1 MNDSTAQLIPGAC
14 DCHVHIYEPERFP
27 LTQQIARASWND
39 YRTVQQR
46 LGLERAV
53 LVQANGYGFDIRCLL
68 DALTQAGDAARGIAV
83 IKPDITDEQLVAL
96 HRNGVRGVRFML
108 VPNARGA
115 LDWDALEP
123 LSARV
128 AELGWV
134 INLQVDGRLL
144 ADYEQRLRALPSAL
158 SIDHTGKFLEPVGT
172 DHAGFKSLLRLLDTG
187 DVWVKVSAPYETSK
201 TGAPHYEDVSQLA
214 RALVQ
219 IHPDR
224 CLWASNWPHPGRDPL
239 PDDLAMLDLLSE
251 WAPDEQVRRKILVH
265 NPAQLYGFD
274 DERG

>member
-1 MNDSTAQLIPGAC
+1 MNDDIALLIPGAC

-27 LTQQIARASWND
+27 LTQQIARASWRD
-39 YRTVQQR
+39 YRNVQQR

-68 DALTQAGDAARGIAV
+68 DALSQAGDAARGIAV
-83 IKPDITDEQLVAL
+83 IKPDITDEQLVEL

-108 VPNARGA
+108 IPNAQGA
-115 LDWDALEP
+115 LGWEALEP
-123 LSARV
+123 ISARI

-172 DHAGFKSLLRLLDTG
+172 DHIGFKSLLRLLDTG
-187 DVWVKVSAPYETSK
+187 NVWVKVSAPYETSK

-224 CLWASNWPHPGRDPL
+224 CLWASNWPHPGRDPM

-251 WAPDEQVRRKILVH
+251 WAPDSLIRWKILMD

-274 DERG
+274 DGQG

>member
-1 MNDSTAQLIPGAC
+1 MNDANALLIPGAC
-14 DCHVHIYEPERFP
+14 DCHVHIYEPERFA
-27 LTQQIARASWND
+27 LTQQIARASWSD
-39 YRTVQQR
+39 YRNVQQR

-68 DALTQAGDAARGIAV
+68 DALSQAGDAARGIAV
-83 IKPDITDEQLVAL
+83 IKPDITDEQLVEL

-108 VPNARGA
+108 IPTAHGA
-115 LDWDALEP
+115 LGWEALEP
-123 LSARV
+123 ISARI

-172 DHAGFKSLLRLLDTG
+172 DHIGFKSLLRLLDTG
-187 DVWVKVSAPYETSK
+187 NVWVKVSAPYETSK

-224 CLWASNWPHPGRDPL
+224 CLWASNWPHPGRDPM

-251 WAPDEQVRRKILVH
+251 WAPDSLIRRKILVD

-274 DERG
+274 DGQG

>member
-1 MNDSTAQLIPGAC
+1 MNDANGLLIPGAC

-27 LTQQIARASWND
+27 LTQQIARASWSD
-39 YRTVQQR
+39 YRNVQQR

-68 DALTQAGDAARGIAV
+68 DALSQAGDAARGIAV
-83 IKPDITDEQLVAL
+83 IKPDITDEQLVEL

-108 VPNARGA
+108 IPNAQGA
-115 LDWDALEP
+115 LGWEALEP
-123 LSARV
+123 ISARI

-172 DHAGFKSLLRLLDTG
+172 DHIGFKSLLRLLDTG
-187 DVWVKVSAPYETSK
+187 NVWVKVSAPYETSK
-201 TGAPHYEDVSQLA
+201 TGAPHYEDVRQLA

-224 CLWASNWPHPGRDPL
+224 CLWASNWPHPGRDPM

-251 WAPDEQVRRKILVH
+251 WAPDTQVRRKILVD

-274 DERG
+274 DGQG

>member
-1 MNDSTAQLIPGAC
+1 MNDANGLLIPGAC

-27 LTQQIARASWND
+27 LTQQIARASWSD
-39 YRTVQQR
+39 YRNVQQR

-68 DALTQAGDAARGIAV
+68 DALSQAGDAARGIAV
-83 IKPDITDEQLVAL
+83 IKPDITDEQLVEL

-108 VPNARGA
+108 IPNAQGA
-115 LDWDALEP
+115 LGWEALEP
-123 LSARV
+123 ISARI
-128 AELGWV
+128 AELGWI

-172 DHAGFKSLLRLLDTG
+172 DHIGFKSLLRLLDIG
-187 DVWVKVSAPYETSK
+187 NVWVKVSAPYETSK

-224 CLWASNWPHPGRDPL
+224 CLWASNWPHPGRDPM
-239 PDDLAMLDLLSE
+239 PDDLAMLDLLGE
-251 WAPDEQVRRKILVH
+251 WAPDTQVRRKILVD

-274 DERG
+274 DGQG

>member
-1 MNDSTAQLIPGAC
+1 MNDANGLSPGAC

-27 LTQQIARASWND
+27 LTQQIARASWRD
-39 YRTVQQR
+39 YRNVQQR

-53 LVQANGYGFDIRCLL
+53 LVQANGYGFDNRCLL
-68 DALTQAGDAARGIAV
+68 DALSQAGDAARGIAV
-83 IKPDITDEQLVAL
+83 IKPDITDEQLVEL

-108 VPNARGA
+108 IPNAQGA
-115 LDWDALEP
+115 LGWEALEP
-123 LSARV
+123 ISARI

-172 DHAGFKSLLRLLDTG
+172 DHIGFKSLLRLLDTG
-187 DVWVKVSAPYETSK
+187 NVWVKVSAPYETSK

-224 CLWASNWPHPGRDPL
+224 CLWASNWPHPGRDPM

-251 WAPDEQVRRKILVH
+251 WAPDSLIRWKILMD

-274 DERG
+274 DGQG

>member
-1 MNDSTAQLIPGAC
+1 MNDDIGLLIPGAC

-27 LTQQIARASWND
+27 LTQQIARASWRD
-39 YRTVQQR
+39 YHNVQQR

-68 DALTQAGDAARGIAV
+68 DALSQAGDAARGIAV
-83 IKPDITDEQLVAL
+83 IKPDITDEQLVEL

-108 VPNARGA
+108 IPNAQGA
-115 LDWDALEP
+115 LGWEALEAI
-123 LSARV
+123 SARI

-172 DHAGFKSLLRLLDTG
+172 DHIGFKSLLRLLDTG
-187 DVWVKVSAPYETSK
+187 NVWVKVSAPYETSK

-224 CLWASNWPHPGRDPL
+224 CLWASNWPHPGRDPM

-251 WAPDEQVRRKILVH
+251 WAPDSLIRRKILVD

-274 DERG
+274 DGQG

>member
-1 MNDSTAQLIPGAC
+1 MNDANGLLSPGAC

-27 LTQQIARASWND
+27 LTQQIARASWRD
-39 YRTVQQR
+39 YRNVQQR

-68 DALTQAGDAARGIAV
+68 DALSQAGDAARGIAV
-83 IKPDITDEQLVAL
+83 IKPDITDEQLVEL

-108 VPNARGA
+108 IPNAQGA
-115 LDWDALEP
+115 LGWEALEP
-123 LSARV
+123 ISARI

-144 ADYEQRLRALPSAL
+144 ADYEQRLHALPSAL

-172 DHAGFKSLLRLLDTG
+172 DHIGFKSLLRLLDTG
-187 DVWVKVSAPYETSK
+187 NVWVKVSAPYETSK

-224 CLWASNWPHPGRDPL
+224 CLWASNWPHPGRDPM

-251 WAPDEQVRRKILVH
+251 WAPDTQVRRKILVD

-274 DERG
+274 DGQG

>member
-1 MNDSTAQLIPGAC
+1 MNDANALLIPGAC

-27 LTQQIARASWND
+27 LTQQIARASWSD
-39 YRTVQQR
+39 YRNVQQR

-68 DALTQAGDAARGIAV
+68 DALSQAGDAARGIAV
-83 IKPDITDEQLVAL
+83 IKPDITDEQLVEL

-108 VPNARGA
+108 IPNAHGA
-115 LDWDALEP
+115 LGWEALEP
-123 LSARV
+123 ISARI

-172 DHAGFKSLLRLLDTG
+172 DHIGFKSLLRLLDTG
-187 DVWVKVSAPYETSK
+187 NVWVKVSAPYETSK

-224 CLWASNWPHPGRDPL
+224 CLWASNWPHPGRDPM

-251 WAPDEQVRRKILVH
+251 WAPDSLIRRKILVD

-274 DERG
+274 DGQG

>member
-1 MNDSTAQLIPGAC
+1 MNDVSGLLIPGAC

-27 LTQQIARASWND
+27 LTQQIARASWSD
-39 YRTVQQR
+39 YRDVQQR

-68 DALTQAGDAARGIAV
+68 DALSQAGDAARGIAV
-83 IKPDITDEQLVAL
+83 IKPDITDEQLVEL

-108 VPNARGA
+108 IPNAQGA
-115 LDWDALEP
+115 LGWEALEP
-123 LSARV
+123 ISARI

-172 DHAGFKSLLRLLDTG
+172 DHIGFKSLLRLLDTG
-187 DVWVKVSAPYETSK
+187 NVWVKVSAPYETSK

-214 RALVQ
+214 RSLVQ

-224 CLWASNWPHPGRDPL
+224 CLWASNWPHPGRDPM

-251 WAPDEQVRRKILVH
+251 WAPDTQGRRKILVD

-274 DERG
+274 DGQG

>member
-1 MNDSTAQLIPGAC
+1 MNDDIALLIPGAC

-27 LTQQIARASWND
+27 LTQQIARASWRD
-39 YRTVQQR
+39 YRNVQQR

-68 DALTQAGDAARGIAV
+68 DALSQAGDAARGIAV
-83 IKPDITDEQLVAL
+83 IKPDITDEQLVEL

-108 VPNARGA
+108 IPNAQGA
-115 LDWDALEP
+115 LGWEALEP
-123 LSARV
+123 ISARI

-172 DHAGFKSLLRLLDTG
+172 DHIGFKSLLRLLDTG
-187 DVWVKVSAPYETSK
+187 NVWVKVSAPYETSK

-214 RALVQ
+214 RALMQ

-224 CLWASNWPHPGRDPL
+224 CLWASNWPHPGRDPM

-251 WAPDEQVRRKILVH
+251 WAPDSLIRWKILMD

-274 DERG
+274 DGQG